1 MGAFLVEKM
10 RQITL
15 GTLNISQQGK
25 DYVNDAL
32 NSNRLSYGKYTAK
45 FEAEFARLHE
55 CKHAIFMNSG
65 TSALQVALAALK
77 ERYGYR
83 DGDEVLVPATTF
95 IATSNIVLQNNMR
108 PVFVDVDPRTFN
120 INPWKIEEKI
130 TSRTRAIIPVHLLG
144 LPADM
149 TRIVP
154 IARHHNLQILEDSCE
169 TMFSKCDGKT
179 VGSFGEFGTFSTY
192 VNHIIVGGVGG
203 IVTTNDDDL
212 AELSRSLMAHGR
224 DSIYTSIDA
233 DDGLSGS
240 KLLNI
245 INRRFKFDR
254 VGYSY
259 RATELEAAIA
269 LSELERREQNLI
281 QRTLNAVLLIDKLYG
296 LEDVLQLPYI
306 PKGFGHA
313 FMMFP
318 LVVKEGVDRDKFLLF
333 LEEHGVETRFLFPL
347 LSQPVYRKLFPGLDE
362 QYPVAQNLA
371 RKGALI
377 GIHQGLSS
385 EDIQH
390 IAELIHAYFSEHK

>member
-1 MGAFLVEKM
+1 M

-15 GTLNISQQGK
+15 GTLNVSQSGK
-25 DYVNDAL
+25 DYVLDAL
-32 NSNRLSYGKYTAK
+32 NNNRLSYGPYTKK
-45 FEAEFARLHE
+45 FESEFARLHD

-77 ERYGYR
+77 ETHGYR

-95 IATSNIVLQNNMR
+95 IASSNIVLQNNMK
-108 PVFVDVDPRTFN
+108 PVFVDVDPKTFN
-120 INPWKIEEKI
+120 IDPWKVEEKI
-130 TSRTRAIIPVHLLG
+130 TSRTRVIMPVHLLG

-192 VNHIIVGGVGG
+192 VNHLIVGGVGG
-203 IVTTNDDDL
+203 IVTTNDDRL

-224 DSIYTSIDA
+224 DSVYTNIDA

-240 KLLNI
+240 KLSNI
-245 INRRFKFDR
+245 ISRRFKFDR

-269 LSELERREQNLI
+269 LSELERRGTNILQRRENAAGLI
-281 QRTLNAVLLIDKLYG
+281 KKLAG
-296 LEDVLQLPYI
+296 LESELQLPFV
-306 PKGFGHA
+306 PEGFDHS

-318 LVVKEGVDRDKFLLF
+318 LVVKEGVDRDKFLLY
-333 LEEHGVETRFLFPL
+333 LEECGIETRFLFPL
-347 LSQPVYRKLFPGLDE
+347 LSQPVYKKLFPGLDD

-377 GIHQGLSS
+377 GIHQGLDNA
-385 EDIQH
+385 DIQY
-390 IAELIHAYFSEHK
+390 IAEIIHAYFLGYK